1 MIKMKKLL
9 EEKVDISD
17 ISWNHQKLLKVGGDY
32 IHKTRDGKLWYE
44 LQDDINKSKN
54 RTLIKYFKEYE
65 KARLK
70 LSQAGSMLTRA
81 FIVGRVS
88 MDIITVDIGD
98 KDIKVGDAY
107 KSTSHIGLWLLLYI
121 EKNQEVELLL

>member
-1 MIKMKKLL
+1 MIKLKDVL

-54 RTLIKYFKEYE
+54 RTLIKYFKEYD

-70 LSQAGSMLTRA
+70 LQHAGAMLTRA
-81 FIVGRVS
+81 FN
-88 MDIITVDIGD
+88 
-98 KDIKVGDAY
+98 
-107 KSTSHIGLWLLLYI
+107 L
-121 EKNQEVELLL
+121 EKR

>member
-1 MIKMKKLL
+1 VIKLKEIL

-54 RTLIKYFKEYE
+54 RTLIKYFKEYD

-70 LSQAGSMLTRA
+70 LQHAGAMLTRA
-81 FIVGRVS
+81 FN
-88 MDIITVDIGD
+88 
-98 KDIKVGDAY
+98 
-107 KSTSHIGLWLLLYI
+107 L
-121 EKNQEVELLL
+121 EKR

>member
-17 ISWNHQKLLKVGGDY
+17 ISWNHQKLLKVGSDY
-32 IHKTRDGKLWYE
+32 IHKARDGRLWYE
-44 LQDDINKSKN
+44 IEDDINKSKN

-81 FIVGRVS
+81 FN
-88 MDIITVDIGD
+88 
-98 KDIKVGDAY
+98 
-107 KSTSHIGLWLLLYI
+107 L
-121 EKNQEVELLL
+121 EKK